1 MKKKIFLVLGLI
13 VFAILAAGSVGG
25 NTEAGKGNV
34 NVAGSD
40 AAPAAEKKAYD
51 VSEITVKND
60 GYSTYVSGVLT
71 NNGGGKGYV
80 QIMIPCYDKD
90 GAKMGDALANVNDI
104 EANGKWKFKAMF
116 LGTEK
121 PDKCDISKAEVSGF

>member
-40 AAPAAEKKAYD
+40 AAPEKKAYD

-71 NNGGGKGYV
+71 NNGGGKG
-80 QIMIPCYDKD
+80 
-90 GAKMGDALANVNDI
+90 
-104 EANGKWKFKAMF
+104 
-116 LGTEK
+116 
-121 PDKCDISKAEVSGF
+121 

>member
-25 NTEAGKGNV
+25 NSEAGKGNI
-34 NVAGSD
+34 NTMGTGAASD
-40 AAPAAEKKAYD
+40 KKAYD
-51 VSEITVKND
+51 ISEITVKND

-116 LGTEK
+116 LGTEA
-121 PDKCDISKAEVSGF
+121 PDNCDISKAVVTGF